1 MVKHLSVV
9 GGTFTLLFHPGMFGN
24 PAHPGKAGMYD
35 RLLKLFESHG
45 AVSMTPA
52 QFLAAGQR
60 SSADRENA
68 LSGRRWWFIRM
79 RNWGS
84 R

>member
-24 PAHPGKAGMYD
+24 PAHPETAGMYA
-35 RLLKLFESHG
+35 RLLTLFESHG

-52 QFLAAGQR
+52 QFLAAKPKAIG
-60 SSADRENA
+60 
-68 LSGRRWWFIRM
+68 
-79 RNWGS
+79 
-84 R
+84 